1 MTKRSGEGGQCFIA
15 SWDYFVSRDQA
26 LTRSDRIS
34 SELASCGNVVASSE
48 GLSNGEEKNCQEEG
62 YKEKSQ

>member
-26 LTRSDRIS
+26 LTPSINREFYHS
-34 SELASCGNVVASSE
+34 
-48 GLSNGEEKNCQEEG
+48 
-62 YKEKSQ
+62 